1 MVNYIG
7 AYISEEYF
15 YSRDTAVRWILLYH
29 TSVTATLVPSYFI
42 RLDTVYTAIGN
53 KWKDV
58 LAMVCCINV
67 LYMLSYHAGNCYLI

>member
-42 RLDTVYTAIGN
+42 RLDTYS
-53 KWKDV
+53 DS
-58 LAMVCCINV
+58 
-67 LYMLSYHAGNCYLI
+67 LYCYKQHMERCPSYGLLY